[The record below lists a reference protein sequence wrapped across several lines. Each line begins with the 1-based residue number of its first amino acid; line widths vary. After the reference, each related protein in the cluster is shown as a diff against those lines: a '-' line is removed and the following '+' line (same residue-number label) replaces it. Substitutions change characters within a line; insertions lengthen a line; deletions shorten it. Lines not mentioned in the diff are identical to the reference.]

1 MTSLLDASARQ
12 RAHTERML
20 ARAERRSKQAAKLVE
35 KWKARL
41 TELDREGVAA
51 KQARLWSDDH
61 PAQQSDTNQEQEP
74 TGFSLPA
81 ST

>member
-1 MTSLLDASARQ
+1 MAPLPDARARQ

-20 ARAERRSKQAAKLVE
+20 ARAEQRSKQAAKLVE

-41 TELDREGVAA
+41 TELDREGVVA

-61 PAQQSDTNQEQEP
+61 PGQQSDVSQEQ
-74 TGFSLPA
+74 
-81 ST
+81 

>member
-1 MTSLLDASARQ
+1 
-12 RAHTERML
+12 ML
-20 ARAERRSKQAAKLVE
+20 ARAERRSRQAAKLVE

-61 PAQQSDTNQEQEP
+61 AEQGTETSPQSTKMLE
-74 TGFSLPA
+74 G
-81 ST
+81 

>member
-1 MTSLLDASARQ
+1 MSPRPDAQARQ

-61 PAQQSDTNQEQEP
+61 PGQQGDTSQKQE
-74 TGFSLPA
+74 TTRL
-81 ST
+81 

>member
-1 MTSLLDASARQ
+1 MTSLPDARARQ

-20 ARAERRSKQAAKLVE
+20 ARAEWRSKQAAKLVE

-61 PAQQSDTNQEQEP
+61 PGQQSETSQKQE
-74 TGFSLPA
+74 TTRL
-81 ST
+81 